1 MNKNTEA
8 VMERLDLNPGYIEVR
23 AAKAAF
29 TGRLLECEPYTR
41 LPECSAGYMSPEC
54 AVACV
59 LAEVWRQGRKY
70 QRDQDKT
77 VLMGLAGMGKEA
89 MV

>member
-8 VMERLDLNPGYIEVR
+8 VLERLDLNPGYIEVQ

-29 TGRLLECEPYTR
+29 MGRLRECEPYTR
-41 LPECSAGYMSPEC
+41 LPKGSAGYMSPEC
-54 AVACV
+54 AVACA

-70 QRDQDKT
+70 QRDRND
-77 VLMGLAGMGKEA
+77 VALAALAGPERG
-89 MV
+89 